1 MPPRSYRF
9 GRFRLD
15 PSTREL
21 CKDDARVA
29 LAPKSFDCL
38 AYLIEQRSR
47 AVGRDELISAVWG
60 RVDVNDAL
68 LGQTLAR
75 ARRAIGDTGGE
86 QSVIRTVPRF
96 GYRWVAPVEV
106 VESTAAIDAGAAPL
120 TASAAAA
127 RAPEPAAAPITPSRP
142 RSQEKEKKR
151 GFARFVGATIALLTI
166 ALAGAWVLRHPGAP
180 APPAAAPVPARE
192 VYLVLPVSV
201 AGGEAR
207 DAWIRLGAMDYAA
220 SRLRQDAHLQVLPSD
235 EVVGLV
241 GKSDRLDA
249 DDLQRIAG
257 SAAASRI
264 LAPQATRTGD
274 GWRVRLEVREHG
286 ELRSFEHEA
295 AAPLQAMDL
304 ALGDYLA
311 SIGAGHTPAAPPDAL
326 TELQQQ
332 VDAAFLDGDP
342 RRARE
347 LIDHAPQVLRETP
360 SLLVRGGEIDARAGR
375 LDAAEQQF
383 RRVLDATESASAP
396 LRARAEYG
404 FCTTAF
410 RRNDF
415 DAAVQRCSAA
425 AATLGEQRD
434 PVLSGRIHM
443 LRGVAYG
450 ANGAGDQALADI
462 ARARMDWELAGDRRG
477 GASLDV
483 NEGLILR
490 DLGRYAEAL
499 TAFDKAIGILAQ
511 LGVNDS
517 LASALTAKADTQ
529 LITLDLAG
537 AEDASARAWALL
549 PQLQNPN
556 GVRRVAFSHARVL
569 VSIGQLGAADA
580 ILERYTD
587 AAATL
592 PEFAVLHAQLQ
603 LERGA
608 AAAALQDADA
618 VFDRVEHP
626 ADRGSEASVADAAAV
641 YIDAALR
648 AGQRSRAEH
657 FLARLVAAG
666 DSRIDTERPFFRELG
681 RAGIA
686 ALADPPAADT
696 HFAAALALAGRSGRA
711 DEVVTAASA
720 YARYLIGQRRLDEA
734 TGVIG
739 HLAPYV
745 SQDYHAAR
753 SAAAFYAALGDPSR
767 QTAAEGE
774 VRRLAGERESS
785 PRP

>member
-21 CKDDARVA
+21 WKDDAQVA

-38 AYLIEQRSR
+38 AYLIDQRSR

-106 VESTAAIDAGAAPL
+106 IESSPSIAAEAPRPAIDAAAEKTETAAVRADPAPVAKRARHVVPL
-120 TASAAAA
+120 AVAASVVVLALALAAAWILRPRHEA
-127 RAPEPAAAPITPSRP
+127 AVTPAA
-142 RSQEKEKKR
+142 K
-151 GFARFVGATIALLTI
+151 
-166 ALAGAWVLRHPGAP
+166 P
-180 APPAAAPVPARE
+180 AVRE

-201 AGGEAR
+201 VGGEAR
-207 DAWIRLGAMDYAA
+207 DTWIRLGAMDYAA

-241 GKSDRLDA
+241 GKSDGMDA
-249 DDLQRIAG
+249 DELQRIAG
-257 SAAASRI
+257 SAVASRI

-274 GWRVRLEVREHG
+274 GWRVRLDVRDRG
-286 ELRSFEHEA
+286 ELRSFEREA

-311 SIGAGHTPAAPPDAL
+311 SIGAAHAAVEPPDAL

-347 LIDHAPQVLRETP
+347 LIDGAPQVLRDTP

-375 LDAAEQQF
+375 LDAADRQF
-383 RRVLDATESASAP
+383 RSVLDAAEPAPAP

-404 FCTTAF
+404 FCTTAL

-415 DAAVQRCSAA
+415 DAAIQRCSAA
-425 AATLGEQRD
+425 AATLGDHRD

-462 ARARMDWELAGDRRG
+462 ARARMDWDLAGDRRG

-499 TAFDKAIGILAQ
+499 AAFDKAIQTLDQ

-529 LITLDLAG
+529 LITVDLAG
-537 AEDASARAWALL
+537 AAAASARAWALV
-549 PQLQNPN
+549 PRLQNPT
-556 GVRRVAFSHARVL
+556 GIRRAAFSHARVL
-569 VSIGQLGAADA
+569 VLTGRFAAAAEILDRYADA
-580 ILERYTD
+580 E
-587 AAATL
+587 AAL
-592 PEFAVLHAQLQ
+592 PEFAVLRAQLA
-603 LERGA
+603 LERGEP
-608 AAAALQDADA
+608 AAALQDADA

-626 ADRGSEASVADAAAV
+626 ADRGSEASIADAAAV
-641 YIDAALR
+641 FIDAALR
-648 AGQRSRAEH
+648 AGRRDRAEH

-681 RAGIA
+681 QAGIA
-686 ALADPPAADT
+686 ALADSPAADT
-696 HFAAALALAGRSGRA
+696 HFAGALAIAGRSGRA
-711 DEVVTAASA
+711 DEVVTAAA
-720 YARYLIGQRRLDEA
+720 PYARYLIEHRRLDDA
-734 TGVIG
+734 TGIVG

-745 SQDYHAAR
+745 AQDYRAAR
-753 SAAAFYAALGDPSR
+753 TAASLYAALGDGPR
-767 QTAAEGE
+767 QATAAAEAH
-774 VRRLAGERESS
+774 RLAGEREAAGT
-785 PRP
+785 P